1 VFETHVNVAAAK
13 AVGLTVP
20 QSMITQ
26 ATKVFGQ

>member
-1 VFETHVNVAAAK
+1 MFETHVNVAAAK

-20 QSMITQ
+20 TAMIAQ